1 MSIIEL
7 AQLILKDKKEMHFK
21 DIAQQAMILDNSLG
35 ADLEVV
41 AKKVS
46 QALSNH
52 IKTHDKKPTSLF
64 RRVKSDSGGFKAGLY
79 ALIKKKPQPI
89 VIVNPPPIGTTN
101 MPTGFLGKA
110 GEYGVFSELLYW
122 GYNPAMMVVDYGVDI
137 IASKNGEYFHI
148 QVKTA
153 NPNGS
158 NGFSFKIR
166 QNIFQA
172 HDNSKTFYVF
182 VIRRVV
188 NNRQLSDYVILPS
201 NTIRYLIDSKTIT
214 SAKDISFSIT
224 IEDNEFKVN
233 NKYVLTGVN
242 DFSKIR

>member
-21 DIAQQAMILDNSLG
+21 DIAQQAMIMDSSLG
-35 ADLEVV
+35 TDLEIV
-41 AKKVS
+41 AKKVAQS
-46 QALSNH
+46 LSNH

-64 RRVKSDSGGFKAGLY
+64 RRIKNDNGGFKAGLY
-79 ALIKKKPQPI
+79 TLIKKKPVHPKPEPDPT
-89 VIVNPPPIGTTN
+89 NPVQ
-101 MPTGFLGKA
+101 TGFTGKA

-122 GYNPAMMVVDYGVDI
+122 GYNPAMMVVDHGVDI
-137 IASKNGEYFHI
+137 IASKNDQYFHI

-153 NPNGS
+153 NPNAT
-158 NGFSFKIR
+158 NGFNFKIK
-166 QNIFQA
+166 QDIFQA

-182 VIRRVV
+182 VVRRIVSG
-188 NNRQLSDYVILPS
+188 RQLSDYVILPS
-201 NTIRYLIDSKTIT
+201 NIIRHLIDSKTIT

>member
-35 ADLEVV
+35 ADLDMV
-41 AKKVS
+41 AKKVA
-46 QALSNH
+46 QTLGAH
-52 IKTHDKKPTSLF
+52 ITRHEKKSTAIF
-64 RRVKSDSGGFKAGLY
+64 KRVPNGKNGFKAGIY
-79 ALIKKKPQPI
+79 ALIKRKPI
-89 VIVNPPPIGTTN
+89 VIDHPKPEPDPTNPVQ
-101 MPTGFLGKA
+101 TGFTGKA

-122 GYNPAMMVVDYGVDI
+122 GYNPAMMVVDHGVDI
-137 IASKNGEYFHI
+137 IASKNDQYFHI

-153 NPNGS
+153 NPNAT
-158 NGFSFKIR
+158 NGFNFKIK
-166 QNIFQA
+166 QDIFQA

-182 VIRRVV
+182 VVRRIVSG
-188 NNRQLSDYVILPS
+188 RQLSDYVILPS
-201 NTIRYLIDSKTIT
+201 NIIRHLIDSKTIT